1 MGKVYLRRRQMRESL
16 PLELEVLNPRGELR
30 IETEGLSNPRVTDL
44 AGKKI
49 LLIPNRRVGSDFFIA
64 ALEKVLKEKYPAA
77 ATILLGSQPFDFQT
91 TPADNEEREATNRKI
106 REEVD
111 AWIYGVGT

>member
-1 MGKVYLRRRQMRESL
+1 MSESL

-30 IETEGLSNPRVTDL
+30 VEVEGLSNPRVTDL

-49 LLIPNRRVGSDFFIA
+49 LLIPNRRPGTNFFIT
-64 ALEKVLKEKYPAA
+64 ALEEVLKEKYPAA
-77 ATILLGSQPFDFQT
+77 TTIRLGPQPFDYQT
-91 TPADNEEREATNRKI
+91 TPADNEEREATNKKI